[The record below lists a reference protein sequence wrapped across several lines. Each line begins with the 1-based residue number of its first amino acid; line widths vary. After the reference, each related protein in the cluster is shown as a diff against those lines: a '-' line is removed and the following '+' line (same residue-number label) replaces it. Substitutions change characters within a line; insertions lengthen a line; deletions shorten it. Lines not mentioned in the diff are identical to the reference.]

1 MQVTQVTSSNM
12 PVMSVGNI
20 TQEQLL
26 QEFNFIRAK
35 EITKFMLFKGLITDE
50 EYQLIMLENI
60 ITFQTLLSPIIWL
73 LCWYCRVVG
82 SSLFFEN
89 SYKGL
94 YSVPPLICKK
104 PMMSEGWLSMNF
116 QDCEDG
122 LNN

>member
-26 QEFNFIRAK
+26 QEFNSIRAK

-60 ITFQTLLSPIIWL
+60 ITFQTLLSPII
-73 LCWYCRVVG
+73 
-82 SSLFFEN
+82 
-89 SYKGL
+89 
-94 YSVPPLICKK
+94 
-104 PMMSEGWLSMNF
+104 
-116 QDCEDG
+116 
-122 LNN
+122 